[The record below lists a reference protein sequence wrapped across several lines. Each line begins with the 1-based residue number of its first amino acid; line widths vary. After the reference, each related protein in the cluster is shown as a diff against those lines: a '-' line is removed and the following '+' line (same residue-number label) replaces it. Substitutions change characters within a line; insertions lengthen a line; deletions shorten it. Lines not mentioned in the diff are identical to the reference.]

1 MQGRIICINT
11 SIHKVLLENNTI
23 IDCKTRGKLRN
34 MDIAPV
40 VGDLVMVDTDK
51 QVIEKVLKRKN
62 YLERPL
68 ISNIDKL
75 LIVMSTAIPA
85 FSSYLIDKFL
95 IIAKSNNIE
104 PIIVITKIDMI
115 SLKEKIEI
123 KKYIKYYKKIG
134 IKVYINKDVSKIKK
148 EFKGCVVALCGQTGA
163 GKSSLLNRIDASLSL
178 KTGEVSL
185 SLGRGKHTTRLVEL
199 LEVNQGLI
207 ADTPGFSSLEI
218 KIPKNDIK
226 KYYPE
231 FEVRCKYKSCNHVK
245 EEGCK
250 IIELVNKNKIPKWRY
265 ENYLKFLEEVGK
277 EKYQWKYQFQ
287 YYQMR

>member
-40 VGDLVMVDTDK
+40 VGDFVMVDTDK

-104 PIIVITKIDMI
+104 PIIVITKMDMT

-123 KKYIKYYKKIG
+123 KRYIKYYKKIG
-134 IKVYINKDVSKIKK
+134 IKAYINKDVSKIKK
-148 EFKGCVVALCGQTGA
+148 ELKGCVVALCGQTGA

-277 EKYQWKYQFQ
+277 EKY
-287 YYQMR
+287 

>member
-104 PIIVITKIDMI
+104 PIIVITKIDM
-115 SLKEKIEI
+115 
-123 KKYIKYYKKIG
+123 
-134 IKVYINKDVSKIKK
+134 
-148 EFKGCVVALCGQTGA
+148 
-163 GKSSLLNRIDASLSL
+163 RIDL
-178 KTGEVSL
+178 
-185 SLGRGKHTTRLVEL
+185 
-199 LEVNQGLI
+199 
-207 ADTPGFSSLEI
+207 
-218 KIPKNDIK
+218 
-226 KYYPE
+226 
-231 FEVRCKYKSCNHVK
+231 
-245 EEGCK
+245 
-250 IIELVNKNKIPKWRY
+250 
-265 ENYLKFLEEVGK
+265 
-277 EKYQWKYQFQ
+277 
-287 YYQMR
+287 

>member
-40 VGDLVMVDTDK
+40 VGDFVMVDTDK

-104 PIIVITKIDMI
+104 PIIVITKMDMT

-123 KKYIKYYKKIG
+123 KRYIKYYKKIG

-245 EEGCK
+245 EDGCK

-277 EKYQWKYQFQ
+277 EKY
-287 YYQMR
+287 

>member
-40 VGDLVMVDTDK
+40 VGDFVMVDTDK

-104 PIIVITKIDMI
+104 PIIVITKMDMI
-115 SLKEKIEI
+115 SLREKMEI
-123 KKYIKYYKKIG
+123 KKYIKYYKKLG
-134 IKVYINKDVSKIKK
+134 IKVYVNKDVSKVKK

-277 EKYQWKYQFQ
+277 EKY
-287 YYQMR
+287 

>member
-23 IDCKTRGKLRN
+23 LDCKTRGKLRN
-34 MDIAPV
+34 MDISPV
-40 VGDLVMVDTDK
+40 VGDFVIVDTDK

-75 LIVMSTAIPA
+75 LIVMSTAIPS

-95 IIAKSNNIE
+95 IIAKSNTIE
-104 PIIVITKIDMI
+104 PIIVITKTDMI
-115 SLKEKIEI
+115 SFKEKIDV
-123 KKYIKYYKKIG
+123 KKYIKYYRKIG
-134 IKVYINKDVSKIKK
+134 IKTYMNKDVLKIKK
-148 EFKGCVVALCGQTGA
+148 EFKGSVVALCGQTGA

-231 FEVRCKYKSCNHVK
+231 FNIQCKYKSCNHIK
-245 EEGCK
+245 EDGCK
-250 IIELVNKNKIPKWRY
+250 VIELVNKNKIPKWRY
-265 ENYLKFLEEVGK
+265 DNYLKFLEEVGK
-277 EKYQWKYQFQ
+277 EKY
-287 YYQMR
+287 

>member
-104 PIIVITKIDMI
+104 PIIVITNTLNI
-115 SLKEKIEI
+115 I
-123 KKYIKYYKKIG
+123 KKLVLRFILIKMYQKLKK
-134 IKVYINKDVSKIKK
+134 NLKDV
-148 EFKGCVVALCGQTGA
+148 
-163 GKSSLLNRIDASLSL
+163 LLLYVD
-178 KTGEVSL
+178 KQEQ
-185 SLGRGKHTTRLVEL
+185 E
-199 LEVNQGLI
+199 NQ
-207 ADTPGFSSLEI
+207 A
-218 KIPKNDIK
+218 
-226 KYYPE
+226 Y
-231 FEVRCKYKSCNHVK
+231 
-245 EEGCK
+245 
-250 IIELVNKNKIPKWRY
+250 
-265 ENYLKFLEEVGK
+265 
-277 EKYQWKYQFQ
+277 
-287 YYQMR
+287 

>member
-23 IDCKTRGKLRN
+23 LDCKTRGKLRN
-34 MDIAPV
+34 MDISPV
-40 VGDLVMVDTDK
+40 VGDFVIVDTDK

-75 LIVMSTAIPA
+75 LIVMSTAIPS

-104 PIIVITKIDMI
+104 PIIVITKTDMI
-115 SLKEKIEI
+115 SFKEKIDV
-123 KKYIKYYKKIG
+123 KKYIKYYRKIG
-134 IKVYINKDVSKIKK
+134 IKTYMNKDVLKIKK
-148 EFKGCVVALCGQTGA
+148 EFKGSVVALCGQTGA

-231 FEVRCKYKSCNHVK
+231 FNIQCKYKSCNHIK
-245 EEGCK
+245 EDGCK
-250 IIELVNKNKIPKWRY
+250 VIELVNKSKIPKWRY
-265 ENYLKFLEEVGK
+265 DNYLKFLEEVGK
-277 EKYQWKYQFQ
+277 EKY
-287 YYQMR
+287 

>member
-1 MQGRIICINT
+1 MNGRIICINT

-34 MDIAPV
+34 MDISPV
-40 VGDLVMVDTDK
+40 VGDFVVVDTNK

-68 ISNIDKL
+68 IANIDKL
-75 LIVMSTAIPA
+75 LIVMSTAIPS

-104 PIIVITKIDMI
+104 PIIVITKMDMI
-115 SLKEKIEI
+115 SLKEKLDI
-123 KKYIKYYKKIG
+123 KKYIKYYKKLG
-134 IKVYINKDVSKIKK
+134 IKTYINKDVSKIKK
-148 EFKGCVVALCGQTGA
+148 EFKGSVVALCGQTGA

-199 LEVNQGLI
+199 LEVNHGLI

-218 KIPKNDIK
+218 KIPRNEIK

-231 FEVRCKYKSCNHVK
+231 FDIQCKYKSCSHVK
-245 EEGCK
+245 EDGCK
-250 IIELVNKNKIPKWRY
+250 ITELVNKNKIPKWRY
-265 ENYLKFLEEVGK
+265 DNYLKFLEEVGK
-277 EKYQWKYQFQ
+277 EKY
-287 YYQMR
+287 

>member
-1 MQGRIICINT
+1 MNGRIICINT

-34 MDIAPV
+34 MDISPV
-40 VGDLVMVDTDK
+40 VGDFVVVDTNK

-68 ISNIDKL
+68 IANIDKL
-75 LIVMSTAIPA
+75 LIVMSTAIPS

-104 PIIVITKIDMI
+104 PIIVITKMDMI
-115 SLKEKIEI
+115 SLKEKLDI
-123 KKYIKYYKKIG
+123 KKYIKYYKKLG
-134 IKVYINKDVSKIKK
+134 IKTYINKDVSKIKK
-148 EFKGCVVALCGQTGA
+148 EFKGSVVALCGQTGA

-199 LEVNQGLI
+199 LEVNHGLI

-218 KIPKNDIK
+218 KIPRNEIK

-231 FEVRCKYKSCNHVK
+231 FDIQCKYKSCSHVK
-245 EEGCK
+245 EDGCK
-250 IIELVNKNKIPKWRY
+250 IIELVNNNKIPKWRY
-265 ENYLKFLEEVGK
+265 DNYLKFLEEVGK
-277 EKYQWKYQFQ
+277 EKY
-287 YYQMR
+287 

>member
-11 SIHKVLLENNTI
+11 SIHKVLLENNAI

-104 PIIVITKIDMI
+104 PIIVITKIDMT

-185 SLGRGKHTTRLVEL
+185 SLGRGKHTTRFVEL
-199 LEVNQGLI
+199 HEIFGGKVL
-207 ADTPGFSSLEI
+207 DTPGFSMIDLNEI
-218 KIPKNDIK
+218 SDEEIRDSFREFRKFNCPFSDCFHINEKECLVRKAVKQGKIL
-226 KYYPE
+226 
-231 FEVRCKYKSCNHVK
+231 KS
-245 EEGCK
+245 
-250 IIELVNKNKIPKWRY
+250 RY
-265 ENYLKFLEEVGK
+265 ENYIKFLDK
-277 EKYQWKYQFQ
+277 K
-287 YYQMR
+287 

>member
-85 FSSYLIDKFL
+85 FSLYLIDKFL

-104 PIIVITKIDMI
+104 PIIVITKIDMT

-231 FEVRCKYKSCNHVK
+231 FELRCKYKSCNHVK

-277 EKYQWKYQFQ
+277 EKY
-287 YYQMR
+287 